1 MSEEED
7 ELQSVVTQCLGVL
20 LLGIETRL
28 EGALAAMAR
37 INWAGM
43 EMVSLGWL
51 VGFRGFRAGVLGE
64 RLKFGGCVAQ
74 ACSSGVEA
82 T

>member
-7 ELQSVVTQCLGVL
+7 EFQGVITHCLTVL
-20 LLGIETRL
+20 LLGIETRV

-43 EMVSLGWL
+43 EMVGGWMCG
-51 VGFRGFRAGVLGE
+51 VGWV
-64 RLKFGGCVAQ
+64 
-74 ACSSGVEA
+74 
-82 T
+82 

>member
-1 MSEEED
+1 MDLSEEED
-7 ELQSVVTQCLGVL
+7 EFQSVVTQCLTVL

-43 EMVSLGWL
+43 EMVGRLLVMAACLLALLPAGIRCSLLWL
-51 VGFRGFRAGVLGE
+51 TSVWRAG
-64 RLKFGGCVAQ
+64 AW
-74 ACSSGVEA
+74 
-82 T
+82 